1 MNPVGQPFLPPA
13 QPPAAPPP
21 PPPIVPAI
29 DHTRQ
34 LATTLTATTAS
45 FLEPQDLGHF
55 AQTSKHN
62 YAGAEMAVRARLKQE
77 FRALPQPLRQFAE
90 PARRIETAVPIDITG
105 RQYLMQRG
113 IEGVLSVELIKTGA
127 CSIQELERRIDE
139 FEAFV
144 LCPDVEESDVW
155 KSITVLDYI
164 LAEKVTC
171 LQVDALLNKLTEA
184 VIDTLDNA
192 MVRECIRKGY
202 LTFEQAVNLED
213 SDVALLNSET
223 AYINNDDPLNLNE
236 LLVRNM
242 ITLEFADSQTEAVI
256 DNLIRQAAGVDFSQ
270 VRATMDSLRSS
281 ISGTPS
287 AMEELD

>member
-1 MNPVGQPFLPPA
+1 
-13 QPPAAPPP
+13 
-21 PPPIVPAI
+21 
-29 DHTRQ
+29 
-34 LATTLTATTAS
+34 
-45 FLEPQDLGHF
+45 
-55 AQTSKHN
+55 
-62 YAGAEMAVRARLKQE
+62 
-77 FRALPQPLRQFAE
+77 
-90 PARRIETAVPIDITG
+90 
-105 RQYLMQRG
+105 MQRG

-223 AYINNDDPLNLNE
+223 AYINNDGPLNLNE